1 MMEIERIQ
9 AMAARAQSDAEK
21 NEIQAAVGALGM
33 TFQQMLGGTQRFMQ
47 TGFQVPVDFAAAGQ
61 AIETLRRIGEAYG
74 EAFPE
79 CKDEAAVAEYVIRFG
94 SEIMNAE

>member
-9 AMAARAQSDAEK
+9 AMAARAQTDTEK

-33 TFQQMLGGTQRFMQ
+33 TFQQMLAGTERFMQ
-47 TGFQVPVDFAAAGQ
+47 TGFRVPVDFAAAGE
-61 AIETLRRIGEAYG
+61 AVEALRRIGGAYG
-74 EAFPE
+74 EEFPA
-79 CKDEAAVAEYVIRFG
+79 CADEAAVAEYVIRFG